1 MTKGKLTFFCGKM
14 GVGKSTKAMELEK
27 EEGGVLISED
37 EWLSA
42 LYPNKILSINDYVE
56 YSSLLKSQI
65 KKLVQAIL
73 TEGTNVIMDFP
84 ANTVTQRNWFRSV
97 FTEIDAQHNLV
108 FIDLPNEVCLSQ
120 IEKRRREQPERAA
133 TDTPIMFE
141 QITKYFV
148 APSLDEGFNITIV
161 TGSI

>member
-1 MTKGKLTFFCGKM
+1 MAKGKLTFFCGKM

-27 EEGGVLISED
+27 KEGGVLISED

-42 LYPNKILSINDYVE
+42 LYPNKILSINDYVK
-56 YSSLLKSQI
+56 YSSLLKPQI

-84 ANTVTQRNWFRSV
+84 ANTVAQRNWFRSV
-97 FTEIDAQHNLV
+97 FTEIDVQHNLV
-108 FIDLPNEVCLSQ
+108 YIDLPNEVCLSQ

-141 QITKYFV
+141 QVTKYFV

-161 TGSI
+161 P

>member
-14 GVGKSTKAMELEK
+14 GVGKSTKAMELKK

-56 YSSLLKSQI
+56 YSSLLKPQI

-84 ANTVTQRNWFRSV
+84 ANTVAQRNWFRSV

-108 FIDLPNEVCLSQ
+108 YIDLPNEVCLSQ

-141 QITKYFV
+141 QVTKYFV

-161 TGSI
+161 T